1 MIKFGKCCSLAD
13 APQAAA
19 DGFDYFETTVA
30 EALMPDKGEEAWQ
43 ENKLRLRDIE
53 LPLYAC
59 NGFLPG
65 TMRLTGPNARP
76 EQALDYAEG
85 ACRRADEIGCKF
97 IVFGSGGARN
107 VPGDFTKPG
116 ERPDVERGRDQF
128 AEFCAG
134 LAERISGCRVT
145 VVIEPL
151 CPNESNIINYVWQA
165 MQIVKDVDSPRM
177 EVLADLYHM
186 IQGRETA
193 ESIVAAGPHLRH
205 CHIAMRGTR
214 AYPGDG
220 PAFEFAPY
228 FEALAKIGYAGG
240 ISCECGW
247 PLREGQTIS
256 DAHRLALA
264 TLRELAGQE

>member
-1 MIKFGKCCSLAD
+1 MAD

-97 IVFGSGGARN
+97 IVFASGGARN

-177 EVLADLYHM
+177 EVLAAARPRSRLSPPARTS
-186 IQGRETA
+186 GTA
-193 ESIVAAGPHLRH
+193 TSPCAAPAPTPATARPSSSRH
-205 CHIAMRGTR
+205 ISRRLPRSAMRAGYPANAGDPSAR
-214 AYPGDG
+214 ARRFPTPTGLRLRRFANWPGRNSC
-220 PAFEFAPY
+220 PA
-228 FEALAKIGYAGG
+228 
-240 ISCECGW
+240 
-247 PLREGQTIS
+247 T
-256 DAHRLALA
+256 
-264 TLRELAGQE
+264 